1 MSEADEAPGAG
12 GKRRMPLYARILLAV
27 LCGSLFG
34 LLLPRWAGRL
44 GEAGMLVIRLLKALA
59 TPLILFAILDS
70 LLRTAI
76 PARRGVHLV
85 LLSALNAIVATALG
99 LLVANGLR
107 AGESWRDQV
116 RSLAAAQPAAAAH
129 GASAAVVERASLDPL
144 RNLAGYIPESLV
156 EPFMKNNI
164 IPVVLLA
171 LLTGAALRRVR
182 DREARAR
189 ARGAPAPPGGGVATV
204 EALVHTGLQLFGQM
218 LEWLIWLIPFAV
230 FGVLASVV
238 SKSGLGIFRSLGVFL
253 GVILLGLA
261 LHVFVYYSV
270 LLVVL
275 GRSSPWRF
283 FAGALDALLT
293 ALSCGSSLATLP
305 VTLRCLTG
313 RLGVSQES
321 ARLAACVGTNL
332 NHDGIIL
339 YEAGAAVFLAQAFG
353 YPLGLE
359 QQVAIALSAV
369 MAGIGIAGVPE
380 AGLITLPLVLAAAG
394 LPEQVAAIAIPLILP
409 VDWIIG
415 RCRAATNVTS
425 DMIVATIL
433 DRFASPPAP
442 ATDARTRR

>member
-1 MSEADEAPGAG
+1 M
-12 GKRRMPLYARILLAV
+12 RMPLYARILLAV

-44 GEAGMLVIRLLKALA
+44 GEVGMLVIRLLKALA

-85 LLSALNAIVATALG
+85 LISALNAIVATALG
-99 LLVANGLR
+99 LLVANSLR

-116 RSLAAAQPAAAAH
+116 RSLAAERPAAGHGVAA
-129 GASAAVVERASLDPL
+129 APSMSLDPL
-144 RNLAGYIPESLV
+144 RNLAGYIPESLI
-156 EPFMKNNI
+156 EPFARNNI

-171 LLTGAALRRVR
+171 LLTGAALRRIKDKDRDR
-182 DREARAR
+182 DREKAQ
-189 ARGAPAPPGGGVATV
+189 GAASGGGIATV
-204 EALVHTGLQLFGQM
+204 EALVHTGLQLFAQM

-261 LHVFVYYSV
+261 LHVFLYYSV
-270 LLVVL
+270 LLVVVA
-275 GRSSPWRF
+275 RSSPRRF

-305 VTLRCLTG
+305 VTLRCLTE

-353 YPLGLE
+353 YPLGVE
-359 QQVAIALSAV
+359 QQIAIALAAV

-394 LPEQVAAIAIPLILP
+394 LPDHVAAIAIPLILP

-415 RCRAATNVTS
+415 RCRAATNVIS

-433 DRFASPPAP
+433 DRLDASASDP
-442 ATDARTRR
+442 TGARTRTRS